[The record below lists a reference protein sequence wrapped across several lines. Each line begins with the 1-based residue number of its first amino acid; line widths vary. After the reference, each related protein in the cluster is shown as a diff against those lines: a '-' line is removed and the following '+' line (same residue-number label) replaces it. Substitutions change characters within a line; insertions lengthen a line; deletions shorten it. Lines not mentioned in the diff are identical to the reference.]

1 MPEQLDGPEGQ
12 RSGEEPD
19 EQYTG
24 IGRPGKVRVPGGD
37 LDGAGTVDRHHR
49 LSRERFQR
57 FFAEQERMEVLMEAC
72 GTAHH
77 WGRELEA
84 LGHQVRLLPP
94 SDVARYRDGN
104 KTDRADAI
112 AILEASRNERI
123 DAVPVK
129 TIEQQALTSLHRLR
143 SAYVADRTARIN
155 TVRGILREFGH
166 AIPQGARTFVERAR
180 LALDDDQIPHDLRVE
195 LSRALDEIAAFR
207 ETITEITNRIEG
219 VGAGMPDVEFLRS
232 VPGIGV
238 LTATALVAFVGDV
251 DRFRSALDTSPPT
264 SGSPRGSTRPGY
276 GVGSGASPSGAT
288 RYLRMLLI
296 HGARSALLAAP
307 PGRTARHLQT
317 WALGIELRTGTTSPP
332 SRSPTNSPASYGE
345 SGETSAPFERR

>member
-1 MPEQLDGPEGQ
+1 MNSTQASVDLAKSVFQ
-12 RSGEEPD
+12 VAISTEP
-19 EQYTG
+19 
-24 IGRPGKVRVPGGD
+24 GR
-37 LDGAGTVDRHHR
+37 VDRHHR

-72 GTAHH
+72 GMAHH

-123 DAVPVK
+123 DDVPVK

-143 SAYVADRTARIN
+143 SAYVADRTSRIN

-166 AIPQGARTFVERAR
+166 AIPQGSRTFVERAR

-251 DRFRSALDTSPPT
+251 DRFRSPRHFASFLGLTPRENS
-264 SGSPRGSTRPGY
+264 SGLRRRMGRISKRGNT
-276 GVGSGASPSGAT
+276 
-288 RYLRMLLI
+288 YLRMLLI
-296 HGARSALLAAP
+296 HGARSALLAAHRVEQP
-307 PGRTARHLQT
+307 DTLQI
-317 WALGIELRTGTTSPP
+317 WVLGVELRTGHNKATVALANRLARIVWRVWRDQRTYE
-332 SRSPTNSPASYGE
+332 RRFE
-345 SGETSAPFERR
+345 SGPNGQGGRP